1 MKAPDEFSIW
11 SQNIV
16 DRMRDLSF
24 NEEALLKVV
33 EMSLQMV
40 KCSLFFIIHMPTGV
54 MVHDE

>member
-40 KCSLFFIIHMPTGV
+40 KCSFFFIIHMPTGV
-54 MVHDE
+54 HDK